1 MSLET
6 TKKRINELLQE
17 AREAAKSP
25 DAYGLLP
32 DVIRIMEMLQNKLE
46 SDSPDLDA
54 IVRGAGALGRV
65 VTDSYSFSES
75 PLGSKL
81 LDFVNEI
88 ISQYGYRS

>member
-1 MSLET
+1 MDLET

-32 DVIRIMEMLQNKLE
+32 DVIRIMEILQNKLE

-88 ISQYGYRS
+88 ISQYGY

>member
-1 MSLET
+1 MDIET

-17 AREAAKSP
+17 AREAAKRP

-32 DVIRIMEMLQNKLE
+32 DVIKIMEMLQHKLE
-46 SDSPDLDA
+46 SDSPDLEA

-88 ISQYGYRS
+88 ISQYGY

>member
-1 MSLET
+1 MDIET

-17 AREAAKSP
+17 AREAAKRP

-32 DVIRIMEMLQNKLE
+32 DVIRIMEMLQHKLE
-46 SDSPDLDA
+46 SDSPDLEA

-88 ISQYGYRS
+88 ISQYGY

>member
-1 MSLET
+1 MDIET

-17 AREAAKSP
+17 AREAAKRP

-32 DVIRIMEMLQNKLE
+32 DVIRIMEMLQHKLE
-46 SDSPDLDA
+46 SDSPDLEA

-88 ISQYGYRS
+88 IYQYGY